1 MSRLTDV
8 PGLSS
13 CVGHSDRRKTNHL
26 KSDGKGSLRSA
37 VSAVWGNSA
46 LDSLIDVDM
55 ALEVEID
62 KGMAKRE
69 GLDITFLGLTSRF
82 SSKKIRVTGLI
93 SAASFGSGRTNSDRQ
108 YYYLNGRPFVATK
121 VKCLNVIRRLTNA
134 NTQLPH

>member
-1 MSRLTDV
+1 MPYSNSTS
-8 PGLSS
+8 LS
-13 CVGHSDRRKTNHL
+13 RRKTNHL

-69 GLDITFLGLTSRF
+69 GLDITSVWLQRQDAH
-82 SSKKIRVTGLI
+82 
-93 SAASFGSGRTNSDRQ
+93 SAEILLQ
-108 YYYLNGRPFVATK
+108 V
-121 VKCLNVIRRLTNA
+121 
-134 NTQLPH
+134 